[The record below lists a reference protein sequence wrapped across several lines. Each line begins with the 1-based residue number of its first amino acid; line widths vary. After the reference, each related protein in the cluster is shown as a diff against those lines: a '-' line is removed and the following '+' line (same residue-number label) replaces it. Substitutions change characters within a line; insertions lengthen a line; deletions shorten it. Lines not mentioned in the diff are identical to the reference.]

1 MRSAPSSHGHG
12 HAHRRAA
19 SGTVVKITPIGG
31 VVDDGSL
38 RSASSMMSM
47 ASVGSNHSGRS
58 NRSNVSNRSGVL
70 TRSHSNSS
78 PNTLVEVSRF
88 SFRAEGREGWR
99 EREIFHSFTQV
110 DVKVHFCNEQERE
123 ARSEIAAALAESAR
137 QLAQSAANFDQEEED
152 EERQRRGW
160 YSKSLP
166 HHSHSSLPH
175 RLQLGTTHSL
185 PLHCNKRRLFSS
197 YSSTNLPLP
206 HSREHVYTPNLP
218 SSSGHTPPIASLD
231 RPRHMVSIDHP
242 NSAHYPYE
250 NYRRNSLSQRHHP
263 HPPESPLMLSQNGR
277 LSSPSQR
284 SLSSNS
290 EYAPGHYHNPP
301 LPVHLRPQR
310 LLSRRVSE
318 PGDGRQDVHYQN
330 HNPAFLN
337 HTHSSRLRGVNGS
350 RQLSVAS
357 LDFHSPKSQSQKSHV
372 PRLNG
377 ITNPS
382 YSNHDLRS
390 QFEDV
395 GFRQELLDVNGMRNE
410 NGSDS
415 NTSTLC
421 GSSHSST
428 LDNKNRLS
436 RVSEKSEH
444 NENENEHINQDDQS
458 SLCDEEGVTN
468 VNHNFTA
475 QEQETGEAP
484 SSVAK
489 QQSYPPGHDERYLTM
504 PNHYRKMLI
513 HQCPLSILATPTA
526 DPCPQAEHLASY
538 PQPSPLSP
546 SSSIEQ
552 DMVSFD
558 LIQGI
563 VKC

>member
-1 MRSAPSSHGHG
+1 M
-12 HAHRRAA
+12 
-19 SGTVVKITPIGG
+19 IGFIK
-31 VVDDGSL
+31 STFNWFHL
-38 RSASSMMSM
+38 RQKE
-47 ASVGSNHSGRS
+47 GGRK
-58 NRSNVSNRSGVL
+58 
-70 TRSHSNSS
+70 
-78 PNTLVEVSRF
+78 
-88 SFRAEGREGWR
+88 R
-99 EREIFHSFTQV
+99 EREREREKEREREGGRERESQIFHSFAQV
-110 DVKVHFCNEQERE
+110 DVKVHLCNEQERE

-137 QLAQSAANFDQEEED
+137 QLAQSAANFDQEEEE

-175 RLQLGTTHSL
+175 RSLLGTTHSL
-185 PLHCNKRRLFSS
+185 PLHSNKRRLFSS

-206 HSREHVYTPNLP
+206 YTREHVYTPNLP
-218 SSSGHTPPIASLD
+218 SSSGHTPPVASLD

-250 NYRRNSLSQRHHP
+250 IYRRNSLSQWHHP
-263 HPPESPLMLSQNGR
+263 PPPESPLTLSQNGQ

-290 EYAPGHYHNPP
+290 EYAPGHYHNPL

-318 PGDGRQDVHYQN
+318 PGDGRQGVVYQN
-330 HNPAFLN
+330 HNPAVLN
-337 HTHSSRLRGVNGS
+337 HIHSGRLRGVNGS
-350 RQLSVAS
+350 RQPSVAS
-357 LDFHSPKSQSQKSHV
+357 LDFNSPKSQSQKSHV
-372 PRLNG
+372 SRLNG

-382 YSNHDLRS
+382 YSNHEL
-390 QFEDV
+390 QNQLEDV
-395 GFRQELLDVNGMRNE
+395 GFRQESLDGSGMRNE

-444 NENENEHINQDDQS
+444 NENDNEQRINTDQDDQS
-458 SLCDEEGVTN
+458 SLCGEEGVN
-468 VNHNFTA
+468 DVNHNPSTA
-475 QEQETGEAP
+475 REEEMSEDP
-484 SSVAK
+484 LLVAK
-489 QQSYPPGHDERYLTM
+489 QRSYPPGHDERYLTL
-504 PNHYRKMLI
+504 PNHYRKVMI
-513 HQCPLSILATPTA
+513 QQSPSSALATSTA
-526 DPCPQAEHLASY
+526 DGCPQAEQLVYH
-538 PQPSPLSP
+538 QPSALSP

-552 DMVSFD
+552 DMVSSV
-558 LIQGI
+558 L
-563 VKC
+563 V